1 MAANVK
7 YNPANIGDILKHSWL
22 IEVVDQLAKTDPFSA
37 FLYADTFCGFKDYPI
52 DSFFRDRLQEKFV
65 DAPLYRIQE
74 PYLRDNRYLGSVS
87 IIKELI
93 GDRLRVDVFDKNIE
107 ALHSHGDTST
117 RFLELQSGY
126 DVLQRMINYNLI
138 LLDPYDDFLD
148 EYKAVIRGIS
158 WRVMESSV
166 LLFVPYL
173 HDNEFRDVK
182 AFAKSLHVD
191 FTTGTIKSEDID
203 HDGKYSYGMMF
214 FPAKGLDYWYKRDI
228 KMALRKIT
236 KMVVSQIQFQSR

>member
-52 DSFFRDRLQEKFV
+52 DSFFRERLREKFV
-65 DAPLYRIQE
+65 DTPLYKVQE
-74 PYLRDNRYLGSVS
+74 SYLRDNTYLGSVS
-87 IIKELI
+87 IVKELI
-93 GDRLRVDVFDKNIE
+93 GDRVRVDVFDKNIE
-107 ALHSHGDTST
+107 AQHSHGDTST
-117 RFLELQSGY
+117 CFLELQSGY
-126 DVLQRMINYNLI
+126 DVLQKMINYNLI

-173 HDNEFRDVK
+173 QDNEFQDVK
-182 AFAKSLHVD
+182 TFAKSLHVD

-214 FPAKGLDYWYKRDI
+214 FPAKQKSGILLEKSDLLLTQVTQSILDQLNYG
-228 KMALRKIT
+228 
-236 KMVVSQIQFQSR
+236 V